1 MQVLDLVR
9 FDPTR
14 NCYVLKGDMQNYP
27 PKWPDGTPKSTTNA
41 FNWRAGATDTAFL
54 KPKASNGRSKDLNSH
69 GDFHTTTKLNAAR
82 APYGRSGKFK
92 DLTAKI

>member
-1 MQVLDLVR
+1 MQVLDLVQ
-9 FDPTR
+9 FDPTL
-14 NCYVLKGDMQNYP
+14 NCFVLKGNMQDYP
-27 PKWPDGTPKSTTNA
+27 PKWPDGTPKSTNNA
-41 FNWRAGATDTAFL
+41 FNWRTGTPSAA
-54 KPKASNGRSKDLNSH
+54 PKHPPLNARAKDLNSH

>member
-1 MQVLDLVR
+1 MQVSDLVR
-9 FDPTR
+9 FDPTL
-14 NCYVLKGDMQNYP
+14 NCFVLRDPMKKYP
-27 PKWPDGTPKSTTNA
+27 PTWPDGTPKSMNNA
-41 FNWRAGATDTAFL
+41 FNWRTDAPSVA
-54 KPKASNGRSKDLNSH
+54 PKHKAPNDRSKDLNSH

>member
-1 MQVLDLVR
+1 MQVLDLVQ

-14 NCYVLKGDMQNYP
+14 NCFVLKGDMQNYP

-41 FNWRAGATDTAFL
+41 FNWRTDTPSAAPK
-54 KPKASNGRSKDLNSH
+54 KPPLNARAKDLNSH
-69 GDFHTTTKLNAAR
+69 GDFHTPTKLNAAR
-82 APYGRSGKFK
+82 VPYGRSGRFK